1 VRPQPGQRDRIVWPA
16 PQDVRRH
23 RQQRVQVERAGPAVA
38 DPGQRQVVPPCR
50 GVAQLAGEDAG
61 AGQAEAAL
69 LRWRRRHQPEKH
81 VLGDARRVELPG
93 DDPGAGRRGLE
104 RRERRRDPVTKS

>member
-1 VRPQPGQRDRIVWPA
+1 
-16 PQDVRRH
+16 
-23 RQQRVQVERAGPAVA
+23 VA
-38 DPGQRQVVPPCR
+38 EPGQRQIVPPCR

-69 LRWRRRHQPEKH
+69 LRSRGRHQPEKH

-93 DDPGAGRRGLE
+93 NDPGPGRRGLE

>member
-1 VRPQPGQRDRIVWPA
+1 
-16 PQDVRRH
+16 
-23 RQQRVQVERAGPAVA
+23 VQVERAGPAVA
-38 DPGQRQVVPPCR
+38 EPGQRQIVPPCR

-69 LRWRRRHQPEKH
+69 LRSRGRHQPEKH

-93 DDPGAGRRGLE
+93 NDPGPGRRGLE